1 MLLFSSLGRQQVQAD
16 FAGGTLTSDAGG
28 LLLREVERRTGLLD
42 ALAGCLTDPRD
53 PGRITHDVRTMLAQR
68 IYGLALGYED
78 LNDHTRLRSDPL
90 FAILADQRPDPTQ
103 PLASA
108 PTLCRLENRVT
119 RASLARMAGALVEQ
133 FIASFAT
140 PPEELILDFDA
151 TDDPVH
157 GTQEA
162 RFFHGYYD
170 HYCFLPLYV
179 FCGAQLLVAYLR
191 PSNIDASL
199 HTRPILKLLV
209 RRLRQTWPRVRIIL
223 RGDSGFCRW
232 KLMRW
237 CEQNGVFYVLGLARN
252 SVLEGRAAPFMA
264 AAQTQFWATDQKVR
278 NFHEL
283 RYAAKT
289 WDHARRVIV
298 KAEHL
303 PEGPNVRFV
312 VTNLT
317 RLGPARIYDELYVA
331 RGDMENRIKEQQLA
345 LFADRTSCHAFLANQ
360 FRVLL
365 SAAAYVLVETLRRT
379 ALAGTELEPAQA
391 GTIRLKLFKVA
402 ARVVTSVRRVV
413 FHFSSAYPLTELFG
427 RVLARLRAPHTLRP
441 APS

>member
-1 MLLFSSLGRQQVQAD
+1 
-16 FAGGTLTSDAGG
+16 
-28 LLLREVERRTGLLD
+28 
-42 ALAGCLTDPRD
+42 
-53 PGRITHDVRTMLAQR
+53 
-68 IYGLALGYED
+68 
-78 LNDHTRLRSDPL
+78 
-90 FAILADQRPDPTQ
+90 
-103 PLASA
+103 
-108 PTLCRLENRVT
+108 
-119 RASLARMAGALVEQ
+119 
-133 FIASFAT
+133 
-140 PPEELILDFDA
+140 
-151 TDDPVH
+151 
-157 GTQEA
+157 
-162 RFFHGYYD
+162 
-170 HYCFLPLYV
+170 
-179 FCGAQLLVAYLR
+179 
-191 PSNIDASL
+191 
-199 HTRPILKLLV
+199 LLV
-209 RRLRQTWPRVRIIL
+209 RRLRQVWPHVRIIL

-232 KLMRW
+232 KLLRW

-252 SVLEGRAAPFMA
+252 SVLEGLAAPFMA
-264 AAQTQFWATDQKVR
+264 AAKTQFLATEQKVR

-283 RYAAKT
+283 QYAAKT

-298 KAEHL
+298 KAEQL

-312 VTNLT
+312 VTNLAT
-317 RLGPARIYDELYVA
+317 PTPVQIYDELYVA

-413 FHFSSAYPLTELFG
+413 FHFSSAYPLAELFA
-427 RVLARLRAPHTLRP
+427 RVLARLRAPYILQP